1 MVIFHSYV
9 NVYQRVSIYCISTSI
24 VTIVRLD
31 FPSSKLHFD
40 HGLSYI
46 MLYPREKNPW
56 KSSAWTLGNPWRI
69 NPQSSGKTRLSQL
82 HVGEVWISPLR
93 VMLKSKR
100 MYRILGLRIK
110 TIQNHGFRK
119 KNMSCLTWMILWVVP
134 DSTNPICCISFCMA
148 KFHESCSTPPAPLQA
163 LCSAF
168 GFWPS
173 SKAWLQA
180 STHFWC
186 SPSFK

>member
-93 VMLKSKR
+93 VMLKSKP

-119 KNMSCLTWMILWVVP
+119 KKHELFNMDDTLSCSRFYEPNMLHIVLHGQ
-134 DSTNPICCISFCMA
+134 ISW
-148 KFHESCSTPPAPLQA
+148 KLQHPPSTPPSTLQC
-163 LCSAF
+163 LWILTQF
-168 GFWPS
+168 
-173 SKAWLQA
+173 
-180 STHFWC
+180 
-186 SPSFK
+186 